1 MDYAHSVKMLSVF
14 LNGTLRAPHIMVTDE
29 NFNNL
34 VVFINTD
41 KVTS

>member
-1 MDYAHSVKMLSVF
+1 MLTIKMMLVF
-14 LNGTLRAPHIMVTDE
+14 SHGTLREPHLMVTDE

-41 KVTS
+41 KITS